1 MITGFYL
8 KLYHHIPLNIYTYP
22 SERETGCRDLKYTI
36 PKPSILAL
44 SSLYHFLWGK
54 NHLKNH
60 VFQLPPLRGQ
70 PRDLS
75 PHCLTALQRRTHPQ
89 LAGLSPPTQA
99 QRVQNSSPSSFPD
112 LQTPLTSLCPRLLPR
127 SNPPVSPPESRSLH
141 PHGLCPCLANVHQV
155 TKSHQ
160 IRPLP
165 TPSHQSGEALLSH
178 RITPK
183 ACGLIPH
190 TSAQLKGIGI
200 TCRAC
205 EATLLGPIP

>member
-1 MITGFYL
+1 MTSNIQFQSPQSWLSLLCTIFFGKKIIL
-8 KLYHHIPLNIYTYP
+8 KTTSFN
-22 SERETGCRDLKYTI
+22 
-36 PKPSILAL
+36 
-44 SSLYHFLWGK
+44 
-54 NHLKNH
+54 
-60 VFQLPPLRGQ
+60 QLPPLRGQ

-75 PHCLTALQRRTHPQ
+75 PHCLTALQRHAHPQ

-112 LQTPLTSLCPRLLPR
+112 LQTPLTSPCSRLLPR

-165 TPSHQSGEALLSH
+165 PIWGGLAVPQDYSKSLRSDSSHFSPVKGH
-178 RITPK
+178 RNHLQ
-183 ACGLIPH
+183 GL
-190 TSAQLKGIGI
+190 
-200 TCRAC
+200 
-205 EATLLGPIP
+205 